1 MITPKEIARLRKIWK
16 AAKGKPW
23 YSTDHER
30 FCLEARDNWNP
41 LLDEIERLMKDSL
54 KLKCNPGPISDGY
67 AISTSCEI
75 CAMAAATDSMEEIRQ
90 SWKLVPGMYE
100 FYLELLKASKPSAAT
115 KESAIWHWNRRAY
128 AIPRK
133 KREKWLKLLRFTANY
148 NYSEGYDEDA
158 AMLQEIAA
166 YLEKMPT
173 TREWNEGDI

>member
-128 AIPRK
+128 AIPRE
-133 KREKWLKLLRFTANY
+133 KREKWIKELKWNEYLTGNKELL
-148 NYSEGYDEDA
+148 
-158 AMLQEIAA
+158 EIAA
-166 YLEKMPT
+166 YLEKMPV
-173 TREWNEGDI
+173 REE